1 MPDRASGTQTVLI
14 TGAAHRVGRS
24 LALALA
30 EHGMNV
36 VVHHGRSVEQAE
48 SLCAAVHDRGTRAWP
63 LSADLA
69 DPDAAA
75 GLVER
80 ALALSGSLDVLIN
93 NASIFAPDAIADVSF
108 DAIVA
113 NLRVNAWA
121 PLLLSRSFARL
132 VGRGKIVN
140 LLDAKLASH
149 DRSHVSYLLSKHM
162 LAVVTR
168 MTALEFAPH
177 ITVNAVAPGL
187 ILPPAGQD
195 ETYLETL
202 AAGVPLR
209 RHGTTAD
216 VADAVVFLLRS
227 TFITGQV
234 IQVDGGAHLGDRGTP

>member
-1 MPDRASGTQTVLI
+1 MQARGSQTALI
-14 TGAAHRVGRS
+14 TGAAQRIGRS
-24 LALALA
+24 LALTLA

-36 VVHHGRSVEQAE
+36 VVHHRHSAEQAE
-48 SLCAAVHDRGTRAWP
+48 RVCAAVADRGMRAWP
-63 LSADLA
+63 LPADLG
-69 DPDAAA
+69 DPDAVA
-75 GLVER
+75 GLVEC
-80 ALALSGSLDVLIN
+80 ALALSGSLDVLVN
-93 NASIFAPDAIADVSF
+93 NASLFSPDAIADVSF
-108 DAIVA
+108 EAIIA
-113 NLRVNAWA
+113 NLRVNTWA

-140 LLDAKLASH
+140 LLDTKLASN
-149 DRSHVSYLLSKHM
+149 DRTHVAYLLSKHL

-195 ETYLETL
+195 EAYLEAL

-209 RHGTTAD
+209 RHGTAAD
-216 VADAVVFLLRS
+216 VADAVVFLWQS

-234 IQVDGGAHLGDRGTP
+234 IHVDGGAHLGDRGQP